1 MSGLTDKDHNVI
13 LHFFGIAFGIM
24 AAVLLIGS
32 ADAAIW
38 DEESSS
44 VPFTWDYTNF
54 EGFNVSGVGTE
65 TLSIVQTDLG
75 ASAGKTRTIRGINN
89 TSGAGLVYTTTGQ
102 LIEYEVSKNKGKPV
116 ENALNSA
123 GRKVSL
129 GSYYARINMFAEP
142 YVALNGKA
150 NKLSKLIIEQ
160 NSSLTAKKTLSV
172 GETWYIGNEWTI
184 TAQAIDAKAIPRQVW
199 FVLSY
204 SGQKLDDKVLIQG
217 NVYTYVDKNVS
228 GEIDVPLFVTYVDAI
243 FAGAATDMVQLRYT
257 WAISPDAPEINAGDA
272 YGAFKVVNSTGEHIR
287 AENEQAITLFSN
299 TTVSIAN
306 TLSLKVIDD
315 PNFLKF
321 YPVITEEVTGY
332 ASNNSATQIDAVQAV
347 LDYFEGIL
355 TKPEAIAI
363 VREYLIPMPVPT
375 PPFMP
380 PGIRPVSILE
390 LNPQYRDVQLA
401 PGDNYSFRAIL
412 RNRGN
417 ETIAVEASAEV
428 LSGINLTISPSLAN
442 ISAKGEQIYNI
453 TVSSSSTISTGYYP
467 ATIIFT
473 GEGIESQ
480 YLSISINVW
489 TPPSVQMLNSYIS
502 DRVEVGNTYTYK
514 IQVRNI
520 ADTPISIAPSVSQ
533 YMGYYGYETSELPA
547 SWMSI
552 NAPGQLSPKS
562 VSNITIAVRIPD
574 DASGRYEGAVDLNID
589 DPSIQE
595 FETRIQIS
603 LEAWKAPTIPFIKI
617 LNVSKNSTVKLEV
630 SAYQYK
636 TEWSEEFKEPSFE
649 TVLIEPDGNRII
661 LTPVKMVEKGSVYY
675 GSRLYVPDEEIKYNE
690 ESRQYILTYR
700 MELERGEWRIGI
712 LPGNVDRF
720 EYSIEME

>member
-1 MSGLTDKDHNVI
+1 MSRLTDKDHNAVYS
-13 LHFFGIAFGIM
+13 FGIAFGIM
-24 AAVLLIGS
+24 AAVLLIGG

-38 DEESSS
+38 DEESGSL
-44 VPFTWDYTNF
+44 PFTWDYTNF

-102 LIEYEVSKNKGKPV
+102 LIGYEVSKNKGKPV

-123 GRKVSL
+123 GRKGSL
-129 GSYYARINMFAEP
+129 GSYYARVNLFAEP

-150 NKLSKLIIEQ
+150 NKLSKLILEQ
-160 NSSLTAKKTLSV
+160 NSSITAKKTLAV
-172 GETWYIGNEWTI
+172 GETWYIGNRWTI
-184 TAQAIDAKAIPRQVW
+184 TAQAIDAKATPRQVW

-204 SGQKLDDKVLIQG
+204 NGQKWDDKVLVQG

-257 WAISPDAPEINAGDA
+257 WAISPDVLEINAGDA
-272 YGAFKVVNSTGEHIR
+272 YGAFKVVNSTGAHIR
-287 AENEQAITLFSN
+287 AENEEAITLFSN
-299 TTVSIAN
+299 TTVPLAN
-306 TLSLKVIDD
+306 MLSLKVIDD

-321 YPVITEEVTGY
+321 YPVIMQT
-332 ASNNSATQIDAVQAV
+332 DAVQAV

-355 TKPEAIAI
+355 TKPEAIAA
-363 VREYLIPMPVPT
+363 VREYPIPMPVPT

-380 PGIRPVSILE
+380 PGIIPVSILE
-390 LNPQYRDVQLA
+390 LNPQYRDMQLA
-401 PGDNYSFRAIL
+401 PGDNHSFRAIL
-412 RNRGN
+412 KNRGN
-417 ETIAVEASAEV
+417 ETIAVETSAEV
-428 LSGINLTISPSLAN
+428 SSGINLTISPSLAN

-453 TVSSSSTISTGYYP
+453 TVSIPSAISTGYYP
-467 ATIIFT
+467 AAVIFT

-489 TPPSVQMLNSYIS
+489 TPPRVQILNSYIY

-552 NAPGQLSPKS
+552 NAPGQLSPRA
-562 VSNITIAVRIPD
+562 VSNITITVRIPD

-589 DPSIQE
+589 DPSLQE
-595 FETRIQIS
+595 ARIQIS
-603 LEAWKAPTIPFIKI
+603 LEVWKAPTIPFIKI
-617 LNVSKNSTVKLEV
+617 LNISKNSTVKLEV

-636 TEWSEEFKEPSFE
+636 TEWSEQLREPSFE
-649 TVLIEPDGNRII
+649 TVLIEPDGNQII
-661 LTPVKMVEKGSVYY
+661 LAPVKIVEKGSVYY

-720 EYSIEME
+720 EYSIEVE